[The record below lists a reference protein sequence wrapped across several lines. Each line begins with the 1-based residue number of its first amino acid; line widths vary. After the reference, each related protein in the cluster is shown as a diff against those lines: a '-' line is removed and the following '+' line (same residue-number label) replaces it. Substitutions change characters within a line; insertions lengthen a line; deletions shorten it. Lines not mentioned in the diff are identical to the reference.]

1 MTMPAVSRYSLEI
14 EPPSADAGGGFL
26 ALVPGLPRCMS
37 EDVSPEQAVANVQDA
52 IATWIEAARDMGH
65 ELPQPSRHPV
75 LEALQQ

>member
-14 EPPSADAGGGFL
+14 EPPSAVAGGGFL

-52 IATWIEAARDMGH
+52 IATRIEAARDMGH